1 MRSTIYMRR
10 WSSITVRGLRTLFL
24 PSVLVPEPGLGVGS
38 QGITFAT
45 SMGYEDGASRDS
57 HGLRHS
63 PAERIRTNRAAQN
76 KVGSMQLLSIEGALA
91 FF

>member
-57 HGLRHS
+57 HGLSWAAALSCRENQDQPSS
-63 PAERIRTNRAAQN
+63 PKQ
-76 KVGSMQLLSIEGALA
+76 S
-91 FF
+91 